1 MKIDN
6 RYYDALGEGW
16 WDPKG
21 PMSLLL
27 HINRS
32 RYRYYRSVLEEP
44 KGMTILDVGC
54 GGGFLAEA
62 FASDGA
68 DVYGLDLSPGSV
80 QTARDHAA
88 KQGLCLRVVSGRAE
102 YLPYASGVFDAVVL
116 ADVLEHLEDFKTAIA
131 ESSRVLRQGG
141 ILLYETVNRTFFS
154 RIGAVW
160 TLEYVL
166 RRIPLHSHDWRM
178 FIKPR
183 ELLDA
188 FETCNLHNRE
198 LRGFSF
204 KNGVLGFLLRSLTG
218 RDPWVFATGRDT
230 RATYLG
236 YAIKS
241 G

>member
-1 MKIDN
+1 
-6 RYYDALGEGW
+6 
-16 WDPKG
+16 
-21 PMSLLL
+21 MSLLL
-27 HINRS
+27 RVNRF
-32 RYRYYRSVLEEP
+32 RYRYYRDVLEDP
-44 KGMTILDVGC
+44 KGMKILDVGC

-68 DVYGLDLSPGSV
+68 DVYGLDLSPSSV
-80 QTARDHAA
+80 QTARDHSANR
-88 KQGLCLRVVSGRAE
+88 GLCLHVVSGRAE
-102 YLPYASGVFDAVVL
+102 CLPYASRVFDAVVL

-141 ILLYETVNRTFFS
+141 FLLYETVNRTWLS
-154 RIGAVW
+154 RIGAIW

-166 RRIPLHSHDWRM
+166 RKIPRHSHDWRL

-183 ELLDA
+183 ELLKA
-188 FETCNLHNRE
+188 LASCNLQNRE

-204 KNGVLGFLLRSLTG
+204 KDGVPGFLLRSATG
-218 RDPWVFATGRDT
+218 QDPWIFTTGSDM
-230 RATYLG
+230 RATYVG